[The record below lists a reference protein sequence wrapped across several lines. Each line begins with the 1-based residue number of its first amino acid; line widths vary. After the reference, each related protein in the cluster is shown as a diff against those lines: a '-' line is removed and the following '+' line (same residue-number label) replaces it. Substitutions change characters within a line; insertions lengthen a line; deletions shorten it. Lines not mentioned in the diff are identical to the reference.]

1 MLEIDAK
8 NNVRIYTKTLLILSL
23 LIQWYW

>member
-8 NNVRIYTKTLLILSL
+8 NNVRIYTKTQI
-23 LIQWYW
+23 

>member
-8 NNVRIYTKTLLILSL
+8 NMVKIYTKTQI
-23 LIQWYW
+23 